1 MERRKD
7 KNNRVLKDGESYREK
22 EHRYMYRWIDGDKK
36 RHCTYAQTL
45 RELRKKEEEINR
57 NKSDGISSA
66 GSNLRLD
73 DVYKLWKKNK
83 VGLKQSTYVN
93 YLYMYDHFIGPK
105 IGKMKIKDIRKSTIL
120 GLYND
125 LTRSNDI
132 GKTMAINTLETI
144 HNVLRQ
150 VLQVA
155 VDDDYIRK
163 NPTDGVLREVKQAN
177 NYERPKRKALTLE
190 QQNELIEKITSKPTH
205 FTEADILVLLPDMPD
220 AESINRLVNS
230 TDAVFTESGLN
241 ELCDYGVGEALIKKI
256 SKQSGIPY
264 ADPDESDE
272 EIPLNDEQPKK
283 PGLFSSILIGAFLA
297 GGGKPKSAG
306 RCTGDCAHCPPH
318 YGYRYGRW
326 YYGHG
331 HTEGCEFC
339 GNGGCN
345 GKCNRD

>member
-22 EHRYMYRWIDGDKK
+22 EHRYMYRWIDSDKK

-45 RELRKKEEEINR
+45 RELRKKEAEINR

-132 GKTMAINTLETI
+132 GKTMAINTLDLFTTYCGRSCRLLWTMTI
-144 HNVLRQ
+144 SVRIQRMVSCAKLS
-150 VLQVA
+150 
-155 VDDDYIRK
+155 
-163 NPTDGVLREVKQAN
+163 
-177 NYERPKRKALTLE
+177 RPIITNARSAKR
-190 QQNELIEKITSKPTH
+190 
-205 FTEADILVLLPDMPD
+205 
-220 AESINRLVNS
+220 
-230 TDAVFTESGLN
+230 
-241 ELCDYGVGEALIKKI
+241 
-256 SKQSGIPY
+256 
-264 ADPDESDE
+264 
-272 EIPLNDEQPKK
+272 
-283 PGLFSSILIGAFLA
+283 
-297 GGGKPKSAG
+297 
-306 RCTGDCAHCPPH
+306 
-318 YGYRYGRW
+318 
-326 YYGHG
+326 
-331 HTEGCEFC
+331 
-339 GNGGCN
+339 
-345 GKCNRD
+345 